1 MDLQI
6 DTKLKKIKLV
16 ISDVDGVLTD
26 GGMYYNEEGE
36 YMKKFNTRD
45 SMGMELLLQK
55 GIKTILMTR
64 ENSKIVKER
73 VKKIKMVD
81 LYSDVIKK
89 YDSPTTYFYVD
100 PPYWKTE
107 NYYSLHNFDRDD
119 HEKLCN
125 QLKNIEGKFSLSYYD
140 FDLLGGWLPE
150 DEYIWERK
158 EFVKAASARKDGKQN
173 KGEELLIMNQE
184 IDQLQR
190 NIQEKVAFELILML
204 LTVMIIILMMITILR

>member
-73 VKKIKMVD
+73 VKKIKIVD

-89 YDSPTTYFYVD
+89 EEMIPEILKKYDVSSDEIAYIGDDVNAVEVMKRIGFSATPFD
-100 PPYWKTE
+100 G
-107 NYYSLHNFDRDD
+107 NF
-119 HEKLCN
+119 
-125 QLKNIEGKFSLSYYD
+125 
-140 FDLLGGWLPE
+140 
-150 DEYIWERK
+150 
-158 EFVKAASARKDGKQN
+158 V
-173 KGEELLIMNQE
+173 
-184 IDQLQR
+184 
-190 NIQEKVAFELILML
+190 V
-204 LTVMIIILMMITILR
+204 

>member
-36 YMKKFNTRD
+36 CMKKFNTRD

-73 VKKIKMVD
+73 VKKIKIVD
-81 LYSDVIKK
+81 LYSDIIKKEEMIPEILKK
-89 YDSPTTYFYVD
+89 YDVSSDEIAYIGDDVNDVEIIKKVGFSATPFDGNFVVKENVD
-100 PPYWKTE
+100 YTCKM
-107 NYYSLHNFDRDD
+107 
-119 HEKLCN
+119 
-125 QLKNIEGKFSLSYYD
+125 EGGKGAFREIA
-140 FDLLGGWLPE
+140 DLLIRSN
-150 DEYIWERK
+150 D
-158 EFVKAASARKDGKQN
+158 D
-173 KGEELLIMNQE
+173 
-184 IDQLQR
+184 
-190 NIQEKVAFELILML
+190 
-204 LTVMIIILMMITILR
+204 

>member
-73 VKKIKMVD
+73 VKKIKIVD

-89 YDSPTTYFYVD
+89 EEMIPEILKKYDVSSDEIAYIGDDVNDVEIMKIVGFSATPFDGNFVVKENVD
-100 PPYWKTE
+100 YTCKM
-107 NYYSLHNFDRDD
+107 
-119 HEKLCN
+119 
-125 QLKNIEGKFSLSYYD
+125 EGGKGAFREIA
-140 FDLLGGWLPE
+140 DLLIRSN
-150 DEYIWERK
+150 D
-158 EFVKAASARKDGKQN
+158 D
-173 KGEELLIMNQE
+173 
-184 IDQLQR
+184 
-190 NIQEKVAFELILML
+190 
-204 LTVMIIILMMITILR
+204 

>member
-89 YDSPTTYFYVD
+89 EEMIPEILKKYSVSSDEIAYVGD
-100 PPYWKTE
+100 DVNDVEIMKKVGFSATPFDGNFADKE
-107 NYYSLHNFDRDD
+107 NADYTCKMEGGKGAFREIADLI
-119 HEKLCN
+119 
-125 QLKNIEGKFSLSYYD
+125 IESN
-140 FDLLGGWLPE
+140 
-150 DEYIWERK
+150 R
-158 EFVKAASARKDGKQN
+158 
-173 KGEELLIMNQE
+173 
-184 IDQLQR
+184 
-190 NIQEKVAFELILML
+190 
-204 LTVMIIILMMITILR
+204 

>member
-6 DTKLKKIKLV
+6 DTKLKKIKLM

-73 VKKIKMVD
+73 VKKIKIVD

-89 YDSPTTYFYVD
+89 EEMIPEILKKYDVSSDEIAYIGDDVNDVEIMKKVGFSATPFDGNFVVKENVD
-100 PPYWKTE
+100 YTCKM
-107 NYYSLHNFDRDD
+107 
-119 HEKLCN
+119 
-125 QLKNIEGKFSLSYYD
+125 EGGKGAFREIA
-140 FDLLGGWLPE
+140 DLLIRSN
-150 DEYIWERK
+150 D
-158 EFVKAASARKDGKQN
+158 D
-173 KGEELLIMNQE
+173 
-184 IDQLQR
+184 
-190 NIQEKVAFELILML
+190 
-204 LTVMIIILMMITILR
+204 